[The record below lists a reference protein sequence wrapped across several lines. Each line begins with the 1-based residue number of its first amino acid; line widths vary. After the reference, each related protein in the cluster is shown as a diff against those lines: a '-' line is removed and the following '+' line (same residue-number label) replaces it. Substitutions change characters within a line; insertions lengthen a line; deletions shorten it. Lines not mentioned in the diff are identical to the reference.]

1 MSTSGSVATSRGKS
15 RLLTETLGAV
25 HRRLLER
32 RRHTLNLVGPGPIE
46 PHFLDCAAALEVVP
60 SVPDGERWVDIGS
73 GAGFPGL
80 VFAERFPNIAVDLVE
95 VRKKR
100 AVFLEAVLAEAH
112 AIPRAAPVRVLAVS
126 ADTLSEQWD
135 GGMSRAFT
143 APIDALAA
151 ATRWIR
157 PGGRWVLFL
166 QDEPAP
172 SHPAWTLQAEHR
184 YTVDGKTRRSAL
196 LVHTS

>member
-1 MSTSGSVATSRGKS
+1 MSID
-15 RLLTETLGAV
+15 TLGAI

-32 RRHTLNLVGPGPIE
+32 RRHALNLVGPGPIE
-46 PHFLDCAAALEVVP
+46 PHFLDCDAALDVLPPLER
-60 SVPDGERWVDIGS
+60 GERWVDVGS

-80 VFAERFPNIAVDLVE
+80 VFAERFPAVELDLVE

-112 AIPRAAPVRVLAVS
+112 HLPRERGVRVLAVD
-126 ADTLSEQWD
+126 ADTLGQLWD

-143 APIDALAA
+143 APSDALDRAV
-151 ATRWIR
+151 RWIR
-157 PGGRWVLFL
+157 PGGRWLLFL

-172 SHPAWTLQAEHR
+172 SHPAWELEAEHR
-184 YTVDGKTRRSAL
+184 YVVDGKSRRSAL
-196 LVHTS
+196 MRQR